1 MKKIEIINAS
11 VKEEEFIRE
20 TFELIAERYSGKV
33 KFSNLESVEVVDELS
48 GDSSGRAIRRK
59 LFLSRKNGLELLNGL
74 NYDEINDDRLKDMIA
89 TIYHELWHVPTYDK
103 YQNMYETVL
112 DDQTDIYLAL
122 AYRYWIEYIA
132 HMHTGFMEVTE
143 NMKNFCDS
151 FVKEEWQDT
160 PENLLKLHIYLPYY
174 IARAQILGR
183 FEKDIKKIKSEKLRA
198 IVCRI
203 KKKSCEL
210 MKNKSMSEQQKAL
223 VIRDEIR
230 KIWKETGFE
239 DYLKDL
245 EK

>member
-11 VKEEEFIRE
+11 VKEEAFIRE
-20 TFELIAERYSGKV
+20 TLELIAKRYSEKM

-48 GDSSGRAIRRK
+48 GDSNGRAIRRK

-89 TIYHELWHVPTYDK
+89 TIYHELWHVSTYDK
-103 YQNMYETVL
+103 YRNMYETVL
-112 DDQTDIYLAL
+112 DDQSDIYLAL

-143 NMKNFCDS
+143 KMKNFCDS
-151 FVKEEWQDT
+151 FIKEEWQDT

-183 FEKDIKKIKSEKLRA
+183 FENDIKKIKSERSRT
-198 IVCRI
+198 IVYRI
-203 KKKSCEL
+203 EQISCEL

-223 VIRDEIR
+223 VIRDEI
-230 KIWKETGFE
+230 KEIWKKTGFE